1 MPEKLLN
8 VPNEADLTEHY
19 LNLENNIV
27 EDCCDTSPL
36 LLDAVL
42 TPISE
47 CVCSCLPENSVH
59 AIHCKQQV
67 QSARQERDQALSLA
81 RHCRD
86 LAEASQAEKR
96 TLKSELEGKIE
107 LVRNFWR
114 NKVVGHS
121 RSGQILR
128 AALIRPS

>member
-1 MPEKLLN
+1 MKSHTLHLTVAEERKKEREEKIHIARLQQAN
-8 VPNEADLTEHY
+8 ARETGQRTYETDLTEHY
-19 LNLENNIV
+19 YNLENNIV

-67 QSARQERDQALSLA
+67 QSARQERDQVLSFA
-81 RHCRD
+81 HHYRD
-86 LAEASQAEKR
+86 LAEASQAEER
-96 TLKSELEGKIE
+96 TL
-107 LVRNFWR
+107 
-114 NKVVGHS
+114 
-121 RSGQILR
+121 
-128 AALIRPS
+128 